1 MTLRFPVLAVALAML
16 AACGA
21 REGADEPSR
30 TAPGV
35 DGPPAASSLLRRAI
49 SAEPESLDPHL
60 ARSVP
65 ATKVLGDL
73 FEGLVTLGPDG
84 SLQAGASAD
93 WTVSED
99 GLTWTFR
106 LRPGLTWSNGDPL
119 TAEDFVWSFRRLV
132 DPATGA
138 FYGSNLMPLAGARRI
153 LEGEADPDTLGVAA
167 PDGGT
172 VVLRLAYPVGDLL
185 HRLAHP
191 SAAPVHRASVEEWG
205 DDYPAPKRL
214 VGNGPY
220 RLVERV
226 IGGHIGLEKNGFYR
240 DPVSVPIERVRY
252 YPLEDEMAE
261 YNRYRAGELDIT
273 ARVPAPLFRDIET
286 DRPRELRVAPY
297 LGVYYLGF
305 NLSEPPFLDAPDLR
319 RALSLAI
326 DRRRIAGT
334 LAGRGELPAWSWTP
348 PAVRD
353 YSPPRFDYADKTA
366 DARAEEARRLYREA
380 GYGAERPLRFRLR
393 YNTSDENRRI
403 ATALQSMWRDVLG
416 AEVELVNQEFRVL
429 IAETRRGDIPGLFR
443 GSWIADY
450 NDVGNFLTVLT
461 SGHTANHFGYSN
473 PAFDSLVAAAIRER
487 GDEERAGLF
496 ANAERLLLAEHP
508 VLPIFFYVSKH
519 LVHPRVGGWVDN
531 SLDYHYSRYLRLR
544 EPPGDET
551 GD

>member
-1 MTLRFPVLAVALAML
+1 ML
-16 AACGA
+16 AACGPGGGGDGGSAA
-21 REGADEPSR
+21 RGGSDERAETTP
-30 TAPGV
+30 V
-35 DGPPAASSLLRRAI
+35 LRRSI

-65 ATKVLGDL
+65 AAKVLGDL

-84 SLQAGASAD
+84 SLQAGAAAAWS
-93 WTVSED
+93 VSDD

-106 LRPGLTWSNGDPL
+106 LRPELTWSNGEPL
-119 TAEDFVWSFRRLV
+119 TAADFVWSFRRLV

-138 FYGSNLMPLAGARRI
+138 FYGSNLAPIEGARAI
-153 LEGEADPDTLGVAA
+153 LEGQADPATLGVTA
-167 PDGGT
+167 PDERT
-172 VVLRLAYPVGDLL
+172 VVLRLEHPLADLL

-191 SAAPVHRASVEEWG
+191 SAAPVHRPSVERWG
-205 DDYPAPKRL
+205 DGYPAPERL

-226 IGGHIGLEKNGFYR
+226 IGGHIGLARNGFFR

-252 YPLEDEMAE
+252 YPLEDEMSE
-261 YNRYRAGELDIT
+261 YNRYRSGELDIT
-273 ARVPAPLFRDIET
+273 ARVPAPVFRDVGRE
-286 DRPRELRVAPY
+286 RPDELRVAPY

-305 NLSEPPFLDAPDLR
+305 NLAEPPFLDAPDLR

-326 DRRRIAGT
+326 DRERIADT
-334 LAGRGELPAWSWTP
+334 LTGRGEAPAWSWTP

-353 YSPPRFDYADKTA
+353 YSPPRFDYADLTPE
-366 DARAEEARRLYREA
+366 ARAEEARRLYRQA
-380 GYGAERPLRFRLR
+380 GYGPERPLRFRLR

-403 ATALQSMWRDVLG
+403 ATALQAMWREVLG

-429 IAETRRGDIPGLFR
+429 IAETRRGDVPGLFR

-450 NDVGNFLTVLT
+450 DDVGNFLSVLT
-461 SGHTANHFGYSN
+461 SGHTANQFGYSN
-473 PAFDSLVAAAIRER
+473 PAFDSLVAAAMRER
-487 GDEERAGLF
+487 GEEERAGLF

-531 SLDYHYSRYLRLR
+531 SLDFHYSRYLRLR
-544 EPPGDET
+544 EFPDDET